1 MAAAVRGP
9 MFGFPHIVGLVWASS
24 RHVGGDSTMPEA
36 KSNRAPGACTEIWN
50 QPEDLFGL

>member
-1 MAAAVRGP
+1 

-50 QPEDLFGL
+50 QPEDVFGL